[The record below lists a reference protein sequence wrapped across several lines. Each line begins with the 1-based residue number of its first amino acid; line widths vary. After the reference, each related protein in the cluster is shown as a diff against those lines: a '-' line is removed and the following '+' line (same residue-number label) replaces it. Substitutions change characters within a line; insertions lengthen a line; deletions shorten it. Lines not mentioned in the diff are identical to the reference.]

1 MKKMTTKL
9 GAILFGCLMTVSAWG
24 QAVLPS
30 TTLTLPTTAEEL
42 NGMGFSN
49 KSDVS
54 FAIEG
59 DYVVFPAYQL
69 YSSNN
74 QTWTTEYVEGGSSK
88 RTWTTAET
96 PFKGSSYW
104 HTTTEAKTATTKSS
118 RTYCYRVANCM
129 EVKVLGKPQSD
140 RPIIISAYEV
150 TDGVMAGSAALT
162 VTSTADNAVAATTL
176 ELDYTKEYV
185 VSVNS
190 NQGSNVDFYEIAFK
204 AADPC
209 TPAEFVFASD
219 GEVSFNESDASIEL
233 LALTN
238 TNNLIG
244 LVYESSNTNV
254 VTVDASTGALTKVGA
269 GEATITVTA
278 PRQVVNGVDYCEA
291 VATCKV
297 TILSN
302 TAHME
307 STLNDIDLSLGM
319 YEKQKSA
326 VFTISGYNLTGD
338 ASVTV
343 PEGFTLEPATFAI
356 ANGAVEQEYTLTY
369 AAAEAVSETS
379 ADLVFTVGET
389 VLTISVTYAKIMPT
403 ALVSVSE
410 ATTWD
415 FSKTGETEIKFTD
428 ISSPSKLDT
437 VNLADIFANPDAS
450 FNAAAMVMVGEY
462 AVRQGAYNQGG
473 YLKFNAA
480 KPGTV
485 EVEFSNTGNRS
496 TAEEIRYLTVNG
508 TVSTFGAQLS
518 SETVTS
524 DPIAIEAGDVELT
537 GTLAKDQSA
546 QYLRFYKVIYT
557 PSEGGTTGLTEN
569 TVLSVYFVDNTLF
582 NPENVMLYVYN
593 AAGQMVMS
601 GNADLDMA
609 AQPAGLYIVRSA
621 EGAFKMVK

>member
-1 MKKMTTKL
+1 
-9 GAILFGCLMTVSAWG
+9 MTVSAWG

-30 TTLTLPTTAEEL
+30 TTLTLPTTADEL

-49 KSDVS
+49 KSNVS
-54 FAIEG
+54 FTIED

-74 QTWTTEYVEGGSSK
+74 QTWTNENGSGSSK

-104 HTTTEAKTATTKSS
+104 HTTTEAKTATTNSS

-129 EVKVLGKPQSD
+129 EVKVLAKPQSD

-150 TDGVMAGSAALT
+150 TDGVMAESAAST
-162 VTSTADNAVAATTL
+162 VTSTADKEVAATTL

-185 VSVNS
+185 VGVNS
-190 NQGSNVDFYEIAFK
+190 NQAENVDFYEIAFK
-204 AADPC
+204 AAAPC
-209 TPAEFVFASD
+209 TPAEFVFASN
-219 GEVSFNESDASIEL
+219 EVSFNESDASIAL
-233 LALTN
+233 PALTN

-254 VTVDASTGALTKVGA
+254 VTVDASTGALTKVGV
-269 GEATITVTA
+269 GESTIIVTA

-338 ASVTV
+338 ASVAV
-343 PEGFTLEPATFAI
+343 PDGFTLNPATFEVAD
-356 ANGAVEQEYTLTY
+356 GAVEQEYTLTY
-369 AAAEAVSETS
+369 AATEAVSETS
-379 ADLVFTVGET
+379 ANLVFTVGET
-389 VLTISVTYAKIMPT
+389 VVTISVTYAKIMPT

-410 ATTWD
+410 TTTWD
-415 FSKTGETEIKFTD
+415 FSKTGETTVTFTD
-428 ISSPSKLDT
+428 LSSPSKSDT
-437 VNLADIFANPDAS
+437 VNFADVFVNPDPS

-462 AVRQGAYNQGG
+462 AVRDGAYN
-473 YLKFNAA
+473 LKFNVA

-485 EVEFSNTGNRS
+485 KVEFSNTGNRS

-508 TVSTFGAQLS
+508 TVTTFGAQFS
-518 SETVTS
+518 NETVTS
-524 DPIAIEAGDVELT
+524 GQIDIEAGDVELT

-557 PSEGGTTGLTEN
+557 PNEGDPTSLAEN
-569 TVLSVYFVDNTLF
+569 AVLSVYFADNTLF

-621 EGAFKMVK
+621 EGAFKIVK

>member
-1 MKKMTTKL
+1 MTTKL

-74 QTWTTEYVEGGSSK
+74 QTWTNENGNGSTEN
-88 RTWTTAET
+88 TWEITEA

-104 HTTTEAKTATTKSS
+104 HTTTVAKAATLRGS
-118 RTYCYRVANCM
+118 RNYCYRVANCM
-129 EVKVLGKPQSD
+129 EVKVLGKPQTE

-150 TDGVMAGSAALT
+150 TDGTMAESAALT
-162 VTSTADNAVAATTL
+162 ETSTADKEVAVTTL
-176 ELDYTKEYV
+176 SNLDYTKEYV
-185 VSVNS
+185 ICVNS
-190 NQGSNVDFYEIAFK
+190 NQESNVEFYEIAFK
-204 AADPC
+204 AAAPC
-209 TPAEFVFASD
+209 TSAEFVFVSN
-219 GEVSFNESDASIEL
+219 EVSFNENEASIAL
-233 LALTN
+233 PALTN

-278 PRQVVNGVDYCEA
+278 SRQVVNGVDYCEA
-291 VATCKV
+291 VATCVV
-297 TILSN
+297 TVLSN

-319 YEKQKSA
+319 YDKQKSA

-343 PEGFTLEPATFAI
+343 PEGFTLEPATFVVAD
-356 ANGAVEQEYTLTY
+356 GAVEQEYTLTY
-369 AAAEAVSETS
+369 AATAAVSETS
-379 ADLVFTVGET
+379 ANLVFTVGET
-389 VLTISVTYAKIMPT
+389 VVTIPVTYGKIMPT

-473 YLKFNAA
+473 YLKFNVA

-569 TVLSVYFVDNTLF
+569 TVLSVYFADNTLF

>member
-1 MKKMTTKL
+1 MKRMTTKL

-74 QTWTTEYVEGGSSK
+74 QTWTTEYVEGGSSS
-88 RTWTTAET
+88 RTWATSET

-104 HTTTEAKTATTKSS
+104 HTVTTAKTATTKSS

-162 VTSTADNAVAATTL
+162 VTSNADKVVAATTL
-176 ELDYTKEYV
+176 ALDYTKEYV
-185 VSVNS
+185 VGVNS

-204 AADPC
+204 AAAPC
-209 TPAEFVFASD
+209 TPAEFVFVSS
-219 GEVSFNESDASIEL
+219 ELSFNENDASIAL
-233 LALTN
+233 PTLTN

-254 VTVDASTGALTKVGA
+254 VTVDASTGTLTKIGA

-326 VFTISGYNLTGD
+326 VFTISGYNLSGD
-338 ASVTV
+338 ASVIV

-356 ANGAVEQEYTLTY
+356 ADGAVEQEYTLTY
-369 AAAEAVSETS
+369 AAIEAVSETS
-379 ADLVFTVGET
+379 ANLVFTVGET
-389 VLTISVTYAKIMPT
+389 VVTIPVTYGKEMPT

-415 FSKTGETEIKFTD
+415 FSKTGETTVQFTD
-428 ISSPSKLDT
+428 LTSPSKSDT
-437 VNLADIFANPDAS
+437 VNLADIFASPDAS

-473 YLKFNAA
+473 YLKFNVA

-485 EVEFSNTGNRS
+485 KVEFSNTGNRA

-569 TVLSVYFVDNTLF
+569 TVLSVYFADNTLF

>member
-30 TTLTLPTTAEEL
+30 TTLTLPTTADEL

-54 FAIEG
+54 FVIED

-74 QTWTTEYVEGGSSK
+74 QTWTNENGSGSSS
-88 RTWTTAET
+88 REWTTSET

-104 HTTTEAKTATTKSS
+104 HIATTAKTATTNSS

-129 EVKVLGKPQSD
+129 EVKVLGKPQTD

-150 TDGVMAGSAALT
+150 TDGTMAELAALT
-162 VTSTADNAVAATTL
+162 VTSTADKEVAVTTL
-176 ELDYTKEYV
+176 SNLDYTKEYV
-185 VSVNS
+185 ICVNS

-204 AADPC
+204 AAAPC
-209 TPAEFVFASD
+209 TSAEFEFVS
-219 GEVSFNESDASIEL
+219 GEVSFNESETSISL
-233 LALTN
+233 PTLTN
-238 TNNLIG
+238 TNNLTG

-278 PRQVVNGVDYCEA
+278 SRQVVEGVDYCEA

-326 VFTISGYNLTGD
+326 VFTISGYNLSGE

-343 PEGFTLEPATFAI
+343 PEGFTLEPATFEVAE
-356 ANGAVEQEYTLTY
+356 GAVEQEYTLTY
-369 AAAEAVSETS
+369 VATEAVSETS
-379 ADLVFTVGET
+379 ANLVFTVGET
-389 VLTISVTYAKIMPT
+389 VVTIPVTYGKIMPT
-403 ALVSVSE
+403 ALVPVSE

-415 FSKTGETEIKFTD
+415 FSKTGETTVTFTD
-428 ISSPSKLDT
+428 ISLPSKLDT
-437 VNLADIFANPDAS
+437 VNLADVFANPDAS
-450 FNAAAMVMVGEY
+450 FNAVAMVMVGEY
-462 AVRQGAYNQGG
+462 AVREGAFNQGG
-473 YLKFNAA
+473 YLKFNAS
-480 KPGTV
+480 KPGTI
-485 EVEFSNTGNRS
+485 EVEFSNTGNRT

-508 TVSTFGAQLS
+508 TVSVFGAQQS

-524 DPIAIEAGDVELT
+524 EPIAIEAGDVELT
-537 GTLAKDQSA
+537 GTLAGDGSA

-557 PSEGGTTGLTEN
+557 PSEGGSTGLIEN
-569 TVLSVYFVDNTLF
+569 AVLSVYFADNTLF

-601 GNADLDMA
+601 GNADLDMT

-621 EGAFKMVK
+621 EGAFKIVK

>member
-1 MKKMTTKL
+1 MKRMTTKL

-74 QTWTTEYVEGGSSK
+74 QTWTAENGSGSST
-88 RTWTTAET
+88 REWTTAET

-104 HTTTEAKTATTKSS
+104 HTTTDAKTATTKSS
-118 RTYCYRVANCM
+118 RIYCYRVANCM

-162 VTSTADNAVAATTL
+162 VTSTADKEVAVTTL
-176 ELDYTKEYV
+176 GLDYTKEYV
-185 VSVNS
+185 VGVNS
-190 NQGSNVDFYEIAFK
+190 NQDNSNVDFYEIAFK
-204 AADPC
+204 AAAPC
-209 TPAEFVFASD
+209 TSAEFVFASN
-219 GEVSFNESDASIEL
+219 EVSFNESDASIVL
-233 LALTN
+233 PALTN

-278 PRQVVNGVDYCEA
+278 PRQVVNAVDYCEA

-307 STLNDIDLSLGM
+307 STLNDIDLLLGM
-319 YEKQKSA
+319 YDKQKSA

-338 ASVTV
+338 VSVAV
-343 PEGFTLEPATFAI
+343 PEGFTLEPATFMVAD
-356 ANGAVEQEYTLTY
+356 GAVEQEYTLTY
-369 AAAEAVSETS
+369 AATEAVSETS
-379 ADLVFTVGET
+379 ANLVFTVGET
-389 VLTISVTYAKIMPT
+389 VVTIPVTYGKIMPT
-403 ALVSVSE
+403 ALVPVSE

-415 FSKTGETEIKFTD
+415 FSKTGETTVQFTD
-428 ISSPSKLDT
+428 LTSPSKSDT
-437 VNLADIFANPDAS
+437 VNLADIFASPDAF

-462 AVRQGAYNQGG
+462 AVRDGAYNQGG
-473 YLKFNAA
+473 YLKFNVA

-485 EVEFSNTGNRS
+485 KVEFSNTGNRS

-524 DPIAIEAGDVELT
+524 DPIEIEAGDVELT

-557 PSEGGTTGLTEN
+557 PNEGDPTGLAEN
-569 TVLSVYFVDNTLF
+569 AVLSVYFADNTLF

-601 GNADLDMA
+601 GNADLDMT

-621 EGAFKMVK
+621 EGAFKIVK

>member
-1 MKKMTTKL
+1 MKRMTTKL
-9 GAILFGCLMTVSAWG
+9 GAILAGCLMTVSAWG

-30 TTLTLPTTAEEL
+30 TTLTLPTTADEL

-54 FAIEG
+54 FTIED

-74 QTWTTEYVEGGSSK
+74 QTWTNENGSGSSK

-104 HTTTEAKTATTKSS
+104 HTTTEAKTATTNSS

-129 EVKVLGKPQSD
+129 EVKVLAKPQSD

-150 TDGVMAGSAALT
+150 TDGVMAESAAST
-162 VTSTADNAVAATTL
+162 VTSTADKEVAATTL

-185 VSVNS
+185 VGVNS
-190 NQGSNVDFYEIAFK
+190 NQAENVDFYEIAFK
-204 AADPC
+204 AAAPC
-209 TPAEFVFASD
+209 TPAEFVFASN
-219 GEVSFNESDASIEL
+219 EVSFNESDASIAL
-233 LALTN
+233 PALTN

-254 VTVDASTGALTKVGA
+254 VTVDASTGALTKVGV
-269 GEATITVTA
+269 GESTIIVTA
-278 PRQVVNGVDYCEA
+278 PRQKVDGVDYCES

-307 STLNDIDLSLGM
+307 STLNEIDLSLGM

-326 VFTISGYNLTGD
+326 VFTISGYNLSGD
-338 ASVTV
+338 ASVIV

-356 ANGAVEQEYTLTY
+356 AGGAVEQEYTLTY
-369 AAAEAVSETS
+369 AATTAVSKTS
-379 ADLVFTVGET
+379 ANLVFTVGET
-389 VLTISVTYAKIMPT
+389 VVTISVTYGKEMPT

-415 FSKTGETEIKFTD
+415 FSKTGETTVQFTD
-428 ISSPSKLDT
+428 LTSPSKSDT
-437 VNLADIFANPDAS
+437 VNLADIFASPDAS

-462 AVRQGAYNQGG
+462 AVRDGAYNQGG
-473 YLKFNAA
+473 YLKFNAS
-480 KPGTV
+480 KPGTI

-508 TVSTFGAQLS
+508 TVSAFGAQQS

-524 DPIAIEAGDVELT
+524 EPIAIEAGDVELT
-537 GTLAKDQSA
+537 GTLAGDGSA

-557 PSEGGTTGLTEN
+557 PSEGGSTGLIEN
-569 TVLSVYFVDNTLF
+569 AVLSVYFADNTLF

-601 GNADLDMA
+601 GNADLDMT

-621 EGAFKMVK
+621 EGAFKIVK